1 LYTGEKQRENIIIT
15 PNPVKDV
22 MNLDISSSIR
32 GIAELSIYNVAGKQ
46 MMQLPISVQKEN
58 TTAEV
63 TGFQSWPAGVYSVK
77 VTLGN
82 GVFIKRVNKIESL
95 SY

>member
-1 LYTGEKQRENIIIT
+1 MYTGEKQGETIIIT

-22 MNLDISSSIR
+22 MRLDISSSTR
-32 GIAELSIYNVAGKQ
+32 GIAELFIYNVAGKQ

-58 TTAEV
+58 TTVEV
-63 TGFQSWPAGVYSVK
+63 TGFESWAPGIYSVK

-82 GVFIKRVNKIESL
+82 GVFIKRIVLIK
-95 SY
+95 